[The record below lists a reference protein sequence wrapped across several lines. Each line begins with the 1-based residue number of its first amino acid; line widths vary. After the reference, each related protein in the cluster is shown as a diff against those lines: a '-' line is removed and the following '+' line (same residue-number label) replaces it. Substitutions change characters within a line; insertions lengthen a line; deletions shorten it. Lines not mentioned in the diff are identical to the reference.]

1 MTDSVPTLPE
11 TLVDEYGNRHRL
23 REVVASGGQGAVF
36 RTSDNDLAI
45 KVRTKGG
52 TVETTRRLL
61 ENLRC
66 LPIPS
71 GLPISLPHAVLRD
84 QPGYVMPLLSGMED
98 FSRFFPPVGF
108 ASGTELISWYIS
120 SGATKSR
127 LFALAQSAAIL
138 ARLHAAGI
146 VYGDLSPRNVFIR
159 ADRSA
164 EVWLIDCDNLKF
176 ETAPS
181 DGFYTELFEAP
192 EIRDSGIRPRTD
204 AWSFAVMA
212 FWMLSC
218 LHPLVDGKEFD
229 WMNPHASP
237 FVDDEDDDSNRATKQ
252 GKPLGLPRELVLTPR
267 LIRLFQAAL
276 GKGRRSPWHRPSLG
290 YWALELARA
299 HDLLIVCQK
308 CRWSYGVEEPCCPL
322 CDAAKPNHVLAESR
336 YWKMVLQETEFV
348 VNIPHRLIRP
358 FSLRMTDP
366 TEYEI
371 EIDADRSRV
380 VAARGSSPIPKGL
393 DFRFVGEK
401 K

>member
-1 MTDSVPTLPE
+1 
-11 TLVDEYGNRHRL
+11 
-23 REVVASGGQGAVF
+23 
-36 RTSDNDLAI
+36 
-45 KVRTKGG
+45 
-52 TVETTRRLL
+52 
-61 ENLRC
+61 
-66 LPIPS
+66 
-71 GLPISLPHAVLRD
+71 
-84 QPGYVMPLLSGMED
+84 MPLLSGMAD
-98 FSRFFPPVGF
+98 FSRFFPPVDF
-108 ASGTELISWYIS
+108 ASGAELISWYIS

-146 VYGDLSPRNVFIR
+146 VYGDLSPRNVFVR
-159 ADRSA
+159 GDRSA

-176 ETAPS
+176 ETKKG
-181 DGFYTELFEAP
+181 DGLRTPAFAAP
-192 EIRDSGIRPRTD
+192 EIRDFGTRPRTD
-204 AWSFAVMA
+204 SWSFAVIA
-212 FWMLSC
+212 FWILSS
-218 LHPLVDGKEFD
+218 LDPFDGQKADFANSAD
-229 WMNPHASP
+229 LP
-237 FVDDEDDDSNRATKQ
+237 FVDDEDDDSNRAMEQ

-299 HDLLIVCQK
+299 HDLSIVCQK

-393 DFRFVGEK
+393 DFRFVGEEK
-401 K
+401 

>member
-1 MTDSVPTLPE
+1 
-11 TLVDEYGNRHRL
+11 
-23 REVVASGGQGAVF
+23 
-36 RTSDNDLAI
+36 
-45 KVRTKGG
+45 
-52 TVETTRRLL
+52 
-61 ENLRC
+61 
-66 LPIPS
+66 
-71 GLPISLPHAVLRD
+71 
-84 QPGYVMPLLSGMED
+84 
-98 FSRFFPPVGF
+98 
-108 ASGTELISWYIS
+108 
-120 SGATKSR
+120 

-146 VYGDLSPRNVFIR
+146 VYGDLSPRNVFVR
-159 ADRSA
+159 GDRSA

-176 ETAPS
+176 ETKKG
-181 DGFYTELFEAP
+181 DGLRTPAFAAP
-192 EIRDSGIRPRTD
+192 EIRDFGTRPRTD
-204 AWSFAVMA
+204 SWSFAVIA
-212 FWMLSC
+212 FWILSS
-218 LHPLVDGKEFD
+218 LDPFDGQKADFANSAD
-229 WMNPHASP
+229 LP

-299 HDLLIVCQK
+299 HDLSIVCQK

-393 DFRFVGEK
+393 DFRFVGEEK
-401 K
+401 